1 MILNDQDSTWAMN
14 YFIEYFGQFERID
27 QYLKEQKLEQVKSFP
42 FQLPGMAD
50 EDDFFSTF
58 DIHPHDMKF
67 SVTIP
72 NGQIFDRMLN
82 KTSSHTNMS
91 SIPGKSIRLLVTETT
106 TNTIVGFIR
115 LGSPVINSKPRND
128 FLGRPLATTDLKEMG
143 RFNNSAIMGFVI
155 VPTQPFGYKYLGG
168 KLLAAICCSHHVRD
182 LLNNK
187 YDTNICLFETTSLY
201 GSSKSSS
208 QYDGMKPY
216 LRFKGLTDS
225 NFLPLLHGDAFKQM
239 NKWFTERNGNAPL
252 VDPEASSRKLKTQ
265 TKMVSVIKESLKS
278 HDTNLYE
285 KFSKFVNRTR
295 DLTERKRFYISDYGY
310 DNVPQYLKGETNTL
324 NKSVH
329 HYDKFTLENTIKW
342 WQKIAGKRYDKLKE
356 SNTLR
361 NDLEI
366 WHQDAEI
373 QIIR

>member
-1 MILNDQDSTWAMN
+1 MILNNQDATWAMN
-14 YFIEYFGQFERID
+14 YFIEYFGQYERID
-27 QYLKEQKLEQVKSFP
+27 QYLKEQKLEQVKNFP

-50 EDDFFSTF
+50 EDEFFANFEIS
-58 DIHPHDMKF
+58 PEDMKF
-67 SVTIP
+67 KVTEP

-128 FLGRPLATTDLKEMG
+128 YLGRPLATTDLDEMG

-155 VPTQPFGYKYLGG
+155 VPTQPFGYNYLGG

-182 LLNNK
+182 ILNKK
-187 YDTNICLFETTSLY
+187 YNTNICLFETTSLY

-225 NFLPLLHGDAFKQM
+225 HFLPLLHGEAFKKM
-239 NKWFTERNGNAPL
+239 NAWFTERNGEPL

-265 TKMVSVIKESLKS
+265 TKMVSIIKESLKKY
-278 HDTNLYE
+278 DANLYD
-285 KFSKFVNRTR
+285 KFSKFVNKTR
-295 DLTERKRFYISDYGY
+295 DLTEQKRFYMSDYGY
-310 DNVPQYLKGETNTL
+310 ENVPQYLKRETDEL
-324 NKSVH
+324 KKGL

-342 WQKIAGKRYDKLKE
+342 WQKLATKRYNKLKTNQSIRSE
-356 SNTLR
+356 
-361 NDLEI
+361 LEI
-366 WHQDAEI
+366 WHEDANI

>member
-1 MILNDQDSTWAMN
+1 LILNNQDATWAMN
-14 YFIEYFGQFERID
+14 YFIEYFGQYERID
-27 QYLKEQKLEQVKSFP
+27 QYLKEQKLEQVKNFP

-50 EDDFFSTF
+50 EDEFFANFEIS
-58 DIHPHDMKF
+58 PEDMKF

-115 LGSPVINSKPRND
+115 LGSPVINSKPRNVY
-128 FLGRPLATTDLKEMG
+128 LGRPLQTTDMEEMG

-155 VPTQPFGYKYLGG
+155 VPTQPFGYNYLGG

-182 LLNNK
+182 ILNMK
-187 YDTNICLFETTSLY
+187 YNTNICLFETTSLY

-225 NFLPLLHGDAFKQM
+225 HFLPLLHAEAFKKM
-239 NKWFTERNGNAPL
+239 NAWFTERNGEPL
-252 VDPEASSRKLKTQ
+252 VDADASSRKLKIQ
-265 TKMVSVIKESLKS
+265 TKMVSIIKESLKQY
-278 HDTNLYE
+278 DANLYD
-285 KFSKFVNRTR
+285 KFSKFVNKTR
-295 DLTERKRFYISDYGY
+295 DLTEQKRFYMSDYGY
-310 DNVPQYLKGETNTL
+310 ENVPQYLKRETDEL
-324 NKSVH
+324 KKGI

-342 WQKIAGKRYDKLKE
+342 WQKLATKRFNKLKQ
-356 SNTLR
+356 NNNIR
-361 NDLEI
+361 NELEI
-366 WHQDAEI
+366 WHDKAEI

>member
-1 MILNDQDSTWAMN
+1 MILNNQDAIWAMN
-14 YFIEYFGQFERID
+14 YFIEYFGQYERID
-27 QYLKEQKLEQVKSFP
+27 QYLKEQKMEQVKNFP

-50 EDDFFSTF
+50 EDDFFQNF
-58 DIHPHDMKF
+58 DVHPNDMKF
-67 SVTIP
+67 SVTEP

-128 FLGRPLATTDLKEMG
+128 YLGRPLATTDLNEMG

-155 VPTQPFGYKYLGG
+155 VPTQPFGYNYLGG

-182 LLNNK
+182 ILNKK
-187 YDTNICLFETTSLY
+187 YNTNICLFETTSLY

-225 NFLPLLHGDAFKQM
+225 HFLPLLHGEAFKKM
-239 NKWFTERNGNAPL
+239 NIWFTERNGEPL

-265 TKMVSVIKESLKS
+265 IKMVSIIKESLKKIDS
-278 HDTNLYE
+278 NLYD
-285 KFSKFVNRTR
+285 KFSKFVNKTR
-295 DLTERKRFYISDYGY
+295 DLTEQKRFYMSDYGY
-310 DNVPQYLKGETNTL
+310 ENVPQYLKRETDEL
-324 NKSVH
+324 KPGI

-342 WQKIAGKRYDKLKE
+342 WQKLASKRYEKLKLS
-356 SNTLR
+356 SNVR
-361 NDLEI
+361 KELEI
-366 WHQDAEI
+366 WHKDAEI

>member
-1 MILNDQDSTWAMN
+1 MILNNQDATWAMN
-14 YFIEYFGQFERID
+14 YFIEYFGQYERID
-27 QYLKEQKLEQVKSFP
+27 QYLKEQKLEQVKNFP

-50 EDDFFSTF
+50 EDDFYANFEVS
-58 DIHPHDMKF
+58 PEDMKF
-67 SVTIP
+67 KVTEP
-72 NGQIFDRMLN
+72 NGQVFDRMLN

-115 LGSPVINSKPRND
+115 LGSPVINSKPRNEY
-128 FLGRPLATTDLKEMG
+128 LGRPLATTDLDEMG

-155 VPTQPFGYKYLGG
+155 VPTQPFGYNYLGG

-182 LLNNK
+182 ILNKK
-187 YDTNICLFETTSLY
+187 YNTNICLFETTSLY

-225 NFLPLLHGDAFKQM
+225 HFLPLLHGEAFKKM
-239 NKWFTERNGNAPL
+239 NAWFTERNGEPL

-265 TKMVSVIKESLKS
+265 TKMVSIIKESLKKY
-278 HDTNLYE
+278 DANLYD
-285 KFSKFVNRTR
+285 KFSKFVNKTR
-295 DLTERKRFYISDYGY
+295 DLTEQKRFYMSDYGY
-310 DNVPQYLKGETNTL
+310 ENVPQYLKRETDEL
-324 NKSVH
+324 KKGL

-342 WQKIAGKRYDKLKE
+342 WQKLATKRYNKLKTNQSIRSE
-356 SNTLR
+356 
-361 NDLEI
+361 LEI
-366 WHQDAEI
+366 WHEDANI

>member
-1 MILNDQDSTWAMN
+1 LILNNQDATWAMN
-14 YFIEYFGQFERID
+14 YFIEYFGQYERID
-27 QYLKEQKLEQVKSFP
+27 QYLKEQKLEQVKNFP

-50 EDDFFSTF
+50 EDDFFSNF
-58 DIHPHDMKF
+58 EISPEDMKF
-67 SVTIP
+67 SVTEP

-128 FLGRPLATTDLKEMG
+128 YLGRPLQTTDLDEMG

-155 VPTQPFGYKYLGG
+155 VPTQPFGYNYLGG

-182 LLNNK
+182 ILNKK
-187 YDTNICLFETTSLY
+187 YNTNICLFETTSLY

-225 NFLPLLHGDAFKQM
+225 NFLPLLHGEAFKKM
-239 NKWFTERNGNAPL
+239 NEWFTKRNGEPL

-265 TKMVSVIKESLKS
+265 TKMVSIIKESLKKY
-278 HDTNLYE
+278 DANLYE
-285 KFSKFVNRTR
+285 KFSKFVNKTR
-295 DLTERKRFYISDYGY
+295 DLTEQKRFYMSDYGY
-310 DNVPQYLKGETNTL
+310 ENVPQYLKRETDEL
-324 NKSVH
+324 KPGI

-342 WQKIAGKRYDKLKE
+342 WQKLATKRYNKLKGNN
-356 SNTLR
+356 SIR
-361 NDLEI
+361 NELEI
-366 WHQDAEI
+366 WHDKAEI

>member
-1 MILNDQDSTWAMN
+1 MILNNQDATWAMN
-14 YFIEYFGQFERID
+14 YFIEYFGQYERID
-27 QYLKEQKLEQVKSFP
+27 QYLKEQKLEQVKNFP

-50 EDDFFSTF
+50 EDEFFANFEIS
-58 DIHPHDMKF
+58 PEDMKF
-67 SVTIP
+67 SVTQP

-115 LGSPVINSKPRND
+115 LGSPVINSKPRNVY
-128 FLGRPLATTDLKEMG
+128 LGRPLQTTDMEEMG

-155 VPTQPFGYKYLGG
+155 VPTQPFGYNYLGG

-182 LLNNK
+182 ILNKK
-187 YDTNICLFETTSLY
+187 YKTNICLFETTSLY

-225 NFLPLLHGDAFKQM
+225 HFLPLLHGEAFKKM
-239 NKWFTERNGNAPL
+239 NAWFTERNGEPL
-252 VDPEASSRKLKTQ
+252 VDADASSRKLKIQ
-265 TKMVSVIKESLKS
+265 TKMVSIIKESLKQQ
-278 HDTNLYE
+278 DANLYE
-285 KFSKFVNRTR
+285 KFSKFVNKTR
-295 DLTERKRFYISDYGY
+295 DLTEQKRFYMSDYGY
-310 DNVPQYLKGETNTL
+310 ENVPQYLKRETDEL
-324 NKSVH
+324 KKGI

-342 WQKIAGKRYDKLKE
+342 WQKLATKRFNKLKQ
-356 SNTLR
+356 NNNIR
-361 NDLEI
+361 NELEI
-366 WHQDAEI
+366 WHDKAEI

>member
-1 MILNDQDSTWAMN
+1 MILNNQDATWAMN
-14 YFIEYFGQFERID
+14 YFIEYFGQYERID
-27 QYLKEQKLEQVKSFP
+27 QYLKEQKLEQVKNFP

-50 EDDFFSTF
+50 EDEFFANFELS
-58 DIHPHDMKF
+58 PEDMKF
-67 SVTIP
+67 KVTEP
-72 NGQIFDRMLN
+72 NGQVFDRMLN

-115 LGSPVINSKPRND
+115 LGSPVINSKPRNEY
-128 FLGRPLATTDLKEMG
+128 LGRPLATTDLDEMG

-155 VPTQPFGYKYLGG
+155 VPTQPFGYNYLGG

-182 LLNNK
+182 ILNKK
-187 YDTNICLFETTSLY
+187 YNTNICLFETTSLY

-225 NFLPLLHGDAFKQM
+225 HFLPLLHGEAFKKM
-239 NKWFTERNGNAPL
+239 NAWFTERNGEPL

-265 TKMVSVIKESLKS
+265 TKMVSIIKESLKKY
-278 HDTNLYE
+278 DANLYD
-285 KFSKFVNRTR
+285 KFSKFVNKTR
-295 DLTERKRFYISDYGY
+295 DLTEQKRFYMSDYGY
-310 DNVPQYLKGETNTL
+310 ENVPQYLKRETDEL
-324 NKSVH
+324 KKGL

-342 WQKIAGKRYDKLKE
+342 WQKLATKRYNKLKTNQSIRSE
-356 SNTLR
+356 
-361 NDLEI
+361 LEI
-366 WHQDAEI
+366 WHEDANI

>member
-1 MILNDQDSTWAMN
+1 MILNNQDATWAMN
-14 YFIEYFGQFERID
+14 YFIEYFGQYERID
-27 QYLKEQKLEQVKSFP
+27 QYLKEQKLEQVKNFP

-50 EDDFFSTF
+50 EDDFYANFEVS
-58 DIHPHDMKF
+58 PEDMKF
-67 SVTIP
+67 KVTEP
-72 NGQIFDRMLN
+72 NGQVFDRMLN

-115 LGSPVINSKPRND
+115 LGSPVINSKPRNEY
-128 FLGRPLATTDLKEMG
+128 LGRPLATTDLDVMG

-155 VPTQPFGYKYLGG
+155 VPTQPFGYNYLGG

-182 LLNNK
+182 ILNKK
-187 YDTNICLFETTSLY
+187 YNTNICLFETTSLY

-225 NFLPLLHGDAFKQM
+225 HFLPLLHGEAFKKM
-239 NKWFTERNGNAPL
+239 NAWFTERNGEPL

-265 TKMVSVIKESLKS
+265 TKMVSIIKESLKKY
-278 HDTNLYE
+278 DANLYD
-285 KFSKFVNRTR
+285 KFSKFVNKTR
-295 DLTERKRFYISDYGY
+295 DLTEQKRFYMSDYGY
-310 DNVPQYLKGETNTL
+310 ENVPQYLKRETDEL
-324 NKSVH
+324 KKGL

-342 WQKIAGKRYDKLKE
+342 WQKLATKRYNKLKTNQSIRSE
-356 SNTLR
+356 
-361 NDLEI
+361 LEI
-366 WHQDAEI
+366 WHEDANI

>member
-1 MILNDQDSTWAMN
+1 MILNNQDATWAMN
-14 YFIEYFGQFERID
+14 YFIEYFGQYERID
-27 QYLKEQKLEQVKSFP
+27 QYLKEQKLEQVKNFP

-50 EDDFFSTF
+50 EDDFYANFEVS
-58 DIHPHDMKF
+58 PEDMKF
-67 SVTIP
+67 KVTEP
-72 NGQIFDRMLN
+72 NGQVFDRMLN

-115 LGSPVINSKPRND
+115 LGSPVINSKPRNEY
-128 FLGRPLATTDLKEMG
+128 LGRPLATTDLDEMG

-155 VPTQPFGYKYLGG
+155 VPTQPFGYNYLGG

-182 LLNNK
+182 ILNKK
-187 YDTNICLFETTSLY
+187 YNTNICLFETTSLY

-225 NFLPLLHGDAFKQM
+225 HFLPLLHGEAFKKM
-239 NKWFTERNGNAPL
+239 NAWFTERNGEPL

-265 TKMVSVIKESLKS
+265 TKMVSIIKESLKK
-278 HDTNLYE
+278 HDANLYD
-285 KFSKFVNRTR
+285 KFSKFVNKTR
-295 DLTERKRFYISDYGY
+295 DLTEQKRFYMSDYGY
-310 DNVPQYLKGETNTL
+310 ENVPQYLKRETDEL
-324 NKSVH
+324 KKGL

-342 WQKIAGKRYDKLKE
+342 WQKLATKRYNKLKTNQSIRSE
-356 SNTLR
+356 
-361 NDLEI
+361 LEI
-366 WHQDAEI
+366 WHEDANI

>member
-1 MILNDQDSTWAMN
+1 MILNNQDATWAMN
-14 YFIEYFGQFERID
+14 YFIEYFGQYERID
-27 QYLKEQKLEQVKSFP
+27 QYLKEQKLEQVKNFP

-50 EDDFFSTF
+50 EDEFFANFEIS
-58 DIHPHDMKF
+58 PEDMKF
-67 SVTIP
+67 KVTEP
-72 NGQIFDRMLN
+72 NGQVFDRMLN

-91 SIPGKSIRLLVTETT
+91 SIPGKSVRLLVTETT

-128 FLGRPLATTDLKEMG
+128 YLGRPLATTDLDEMG

-155 VPTQPFGYKYLGG
+155 VPTQPFGYNYLGG

-182 LLNNK
+182 ILNKK
-187 YDTNICLFETTSLY
+187 YNTNICLFETTSLY

-225 NFLPLLHGDAFKQM
+225 HFLPLLHGEAFKKM
-239 NKWFTERNGNAPL
+239 NAWFTERNGEPL

-265 TKMVSVIKESLKS
+265 TKMVSIIKESLKKY
-278 HDTNLYE
+278 DANLYD
-285 KFSKFVNRTR
+285 KFSKFVNKTR
-295 DLTERKRFYISDYGY
+295 DLTEQKRFYMSDYGY
-310 DNVPQYLKGETNTL
+310 ENVPQYLKRETDEL
-324 NKSVH
+324 KKGL

-342 WQKIAGKRYDKLKE
+342 WQKLATKRYNKLKTNQSIRSE
-356 SNTLR
+356 
-361 NDLEI
+361 LEI
-366 WHQDAEI
+366 WHEDANI

>member
-1 MILNDQDSTWAMN
+1 MILNNQDASWAMN
-14 YFIEYFGQFERID
+14 YFIEYFGQYERID
-27 QYLKEQKLEQVKSFP
+27 QYLKEQKLEQVKNFP

-50 EDDFFSTF
+50 EDDFYANFEVS
-58 DIHPHDMKF
+58 PEDMKF
-67 SVTIP
+67 KVTEP
-72 NGQIFDRMLN
+72 NGQVFDRMLN

-115 LGSPVINSKPRND
+115 LGSPVINSKPRNEY
-128 FLGRPLATTDLKEMG
+128 LGRPLATTDLDEMG

-155 VPTQPFGYKYLGG
+155 VPTQPFGYNYLGG

-182 LLNNK
+182 ILNKK
-187 YDTNICLFETTSLY
+187 YNTNICLFETTSLY

-225 NFLPLLHGDAFKQM
+225 HFLPLLHGEAFKKM
-239 NKWFTERNGNAPL
+239 NAWFTERNGEPL

-265 TKMVSVIKESLKS
+265 TKMVSIIKESLKKY
-278 HDTNLYE
+278 DANLYD
-285 KFSKFVNRTR
+285 KFSKFVNKTR
-295 DLTERKRFYISDYGY
+295 DLTEQKRFYMSDYGY
-310 DNVPQYLKGETNTL
+310 ENVPQYLKRETDEL
-324 NKSVH
+324 KKGL

-342 WQKIAGKRYDKLKE
+342 WQKLATKRYNKLKTNQSIRSE
-356 SNTLR
+356 
-361 NDLEI
+361 LEI
-366 WHQDAEI
+366 WHEDANI

>member
-1 MILNDQDSTWAMN
+1 MILNNQDATWAMN
-14 YFIEYFGQFERID
+14 YFIEYFGQYERID
-27 QYLKEQKLEQVKSFP
+27 QYLKEQKLEQVKNFP

-50 EDDFFSTF
+50 EDDFYANFEVS
-58 DIHPHDMKF
+58 PEDMKF
-67 SVTIP
+67 KVTEP

-91 SIPGKSIRLLVTETT
+91 SIPGKSVRLLVTETT

-115 LGSPVINSKPRND
+115 LGSPVINSKPRNEY
-128 FLGRPLATTDLKEMG
+128 LGRPLATTDLDEMG

-155 VPTQPFGYKYLGG
+155 VPTQPFGYNYLGG

-182 LLNNK
+182 ILNKK
-187 YDTNICLFETTSLY
+187 YNTNICLFETTSLY

-225 NFLPLLHGDAFKQM
+225 HFLPLLHGEAFKKM
-239 NKWFTERNGNAPL
+239 NAWFTERNGEPL

-265 TKMVSVIKESLKS
+265 TKMVSIIKESLKKY
-278 HDTNLYE
+278 DANLYD
-285 KFSKFVNRTR
+285 KFSKFVNKTR
-295 DLTERKRFYISDYGY
+295 DLTEQKRFYMSDYGY
-310 DNVPQYLKGETNTL
+310 ENVPQYLKRETDEL
-324 NKSVH
+324 KKGL

-342 WQKIAGKRYDKLKE
+342 WQKLATKRYNKLKTNQSIRSE
-356 SNTLR
+356 
-361 NDLEI
+361 LEI
-366 WHQDAEI
+366 WHEDANI

>member
-50 EDDFFSTF
+50 EDDFFSNF
-58 DIHPHDMKF
+58 DLHPHDMKF

-128 FLGRPLATTDLKEMG
+128 FLGRPLQTTDLKEMG
-143 RFNNSAIMGFVI
+143 RFNASAIMGFVI
-155 VPTQPFGYKYLGG
+155 VPTQPFGYNYLGG
-168 KLLAAICCSHHVRD
+168 KLFAAICCSHHVRD
-182 LLNNK
+182 LLNSK
-187 YDTNICLFETTSLY
+187 YNTNICLFETTSLY
-201 GSSKSSS
+201 GSSKASS

-239 NKWFTERNGNAPL
+239 NKWFTERNGNEPL

-265 TKMVSVIKESLKS
+265 TKMVSVIKESLKK
-278 HDTNLYE
+278 HNTNLYE
-285 KFSKFVNRTR
+285 KFGKFVNKTR

-310 DNVPQYLKGETNTL
+310 DNVPQYLKGETDKL
-324 NKSVH
+324 NPSVH

-342 WQKIAGKRYDKLKE
+342 WQKIAGKRYDKLKQ
-356 SNTLR
+356 SATLR
-361 NDLEI
+361 NELEI

>member
-1 MILNDQDSTWAMN
+1 MILNNQDATWAMN
-14 YFIEYFGQFERID
+14 YFIEYFGQYERID
-27 QYLKEQKLEQVKSFP
+27 QYLKEQKLEQVKNFP

-50 EDDFFSTF
+50 EDDFYANFEVS
-58 DIHPHDMKF
+58 PEDMKF
-67 SVTIP
+67 KVTEP
-72 NGQIFDRMLN
+72 NGQVFDRMLN

-115 LGSPVINSKPRND
+115 LGSPVINSKPRNEY
-128 FLGRPLATTDLKEMG
+128 LGRPLATTDLDEMG

-155 VPTQPFGYKYLGG
+155 VPTQPFGYNYLGG

-182 LLNNK
+182 ILNKK
-187 YDTNICLFETTSLY
+187 YNTNICLFETTSLY

-225 NFLPLLHGDAFKQM
+225 HFLPLLHGEAFKKM
-239 NKWFTERNGNAPL
+239 NAWFTERNGEPL

-265 TKMVSVIKESLKS
+265 TKMVSIIKESLKKY
-278 HDTNLYE
+278 DANLDD
-285 KFSKFVNRTR
+285 KFSKFVNKTR
-295 DLTERKRFYISDYGY
+295 DLTEQKRFYMSDYGY
-310 DNVPQYLKGETNTL
+310 ENVPQYLKRETDEL
-324 NKSVH
+324 KKGL

-342 WQKIAGKRYDKLKE
+342 WQKLATKRYNKLKTNQSIRSE
-356 SNTLR
+356 
-361 NDLEI
+361 LEI
-366 WHQDAEI
+366 WHEDANI

>member
-1 MILNDQDSTWAMN
+1 LILNNQDATWAMN
-14 YFIEYFGQFERID
+14 YFIEYFGQYERID
-27 QYLKEQKLEQVKSFP
+27 QYLKEQKLEQVKNFP

-50 EDDFFSTF
+50 EDDFYANFEVS
-58 DIHPHDMKF
+58 PEDMKF
-67 SVTIP
+67 KVTEP
-72 NGQIFDRMLN
+72 NGQVFDRMLN

-115 LGSPVINSKPRND
+115 LGSPVINSKPRNEY
-128 FLGRPLATTDLKEMG
+128 LGRPLATTDLDEMG

-155 VPTQPFGYKYLGG
+155 VPTQPFGYNYLGG

-182 LLNNK
+182 ILNKK
-187 YDTNICLFETTSLY
+187 YNTNICLFETTSLY

-225 NFLPLLHGDAFKQM
+225 HFLPLLHGEAFKKM
-239 NKWFTERNGNAPL
+239 NAWFTERNGEPL

-265 TKMVSVIKESLKS
+265 TKMVSIIKESLKKY
-278 HDTNLYE
+278 DANLYD
-285 KFSKFVNRTR
+285 KFSKFVNKTR
-295 DLTERKRFYISDYGY
+295 DLTEQKRFYMSDYGY
-310 DNVPQYLKGETNTL
+310 ENVPQYLKRETDELKPGIN
-324 NKSVH
+324 
-329 HYDKFTLENTIKW
+329 YDKFTLENTIKW
-342 WQKIAGKRYDKLKE
+342 WQKLATKRYNKLKTNQSIRSE
-356 SNTLR
+356 
-361 NDLEI
+361 LEI
-366 WHQDAEI
+366 WHEDANI

>member
-1 MILNDQDSTWAMN
+1 LILNNQDATWAMN
-14 YFIEYFGQFERID
+14 YFIEYFGQYERID
-27 QYLKEQKLEQVKSFP
+27 QYLKEQKLEQVKNFP

-50 EDDFFSTF
+50 EDDFYANFEVS
-58 DIHPHDMKF
+58 PEDMKF
-67 SVTIP
+67 KVTEP
-72 NGQIFDRMLN
+72 NGQVFDRMLN

-115 LGSPVINSKPRND
+115 LGSPVINSKPRNEY
-128 FLGRPLATTDLKEMG
+128 LGRPLATTDLDEMG

-155 VPTQPFGYKYLGG
+155 VPTQPFGYNYLGG

-182 LLNNK
+182 ILNKK
-187 YDTNICLFETTSLY
+187 YNTNICLFETTSLY

-225 NFLPLLHGDAFKQM
+225 HFLPLLHGEAFKKM
-239 NKWFTERNGNAPL
+239 NAWFTERNGEPL

-265 TKMVSVIKESLKS
+265 TKMVSIIKESLKKY
-278 HDTNLYE
+278 DANLYD
-285 KFSKFVNRTR
+285 KFSKFVNKTR
-295 DLTERKRFYISDYGY
+295 DLTEQKRFYMSDYGY
-310 DNVPQYLKGETNTL
+310 ENVPQYLKRETDEL
-324 NKSVH
+324 KKGL

-342 WQKIAGKRYDKLKE
+342 WQKLATKRYNKLKTNQSIRSE
-356 SNTLR
+356 
-361 NDLEI
+361 LEI
-366 WHQDAEI
+366 WHEDANI

>member
-1 MILNDQDSTWAMN
+1 MILNNQDATWAMN
-14 YFIEYFGQFERID
+14 YFIEYFGQYERID
-27 QYLKEQKLEQVKSFP
+27 QYLKEQKLEQVKNFP

-50 EDDFFSTF
+50 EDDFYANFEVS
-58 DIHPHDMKF
+58 PEDMKF
-67 SVTIP
+67 KVTEP
-72 NGQIFDRMLN
+72 NGQVFDRMLN

-115 LGSPVINSKPRND
+115 LGSPVINSKPRNEY
-128 FLGRPLATTDLKEMG
+128 LGRPLATTDLDEMG

-155 VPTQPFGYKYLGG
+155 VPTQPFGYNYLGG

-182 LLNNK
+182 ILNKK
-187 YDTNICLFETTSLY
+187 YNTNICLFETTSLY

-225 NFLPLLHGDAFKQM
+225 HFLPLLHGEAFKKM
-239 NKWFTERNGNAPL
+239 NAWFTERNGEPL

-265 TKMVSVIKESLKS
+265 TKMVSIIKESLKKY
-278 HDTNLYE
+278 DANLYD
-285 KFSKFVNRTR
+285 KFSKFVNKTR
-295 DLTERKRFYISDYGY
+295 DLTEQKRFYMSDYGY
-310 DNVPQYLKGETNTL
+310 ENVPQYLKRETDELKPGIN
-324 NKSVH
+324 
-329 HYDKFTLENTIKW
+329 YDKFTLENTIKW
-342 WQKIAGKRYDKLKE
+342 WQKLATKRYNKLKTNQSIRSE
-356 SNTLR
+356 
-361 NDLEI
+361 LEI
-366 WHQDAEI
+366 WHEDANI

>member
-1 MILNDQDSTWAMN
+1 MILNNQDATWAMN
-14 YFIEYFGQFERID
+14 YFIEYFGQYERID
-27 QYLKEQKLEQVKSFP
+27 QYLKEQKLEQVKNFP

-50 EDDFFSTF
+50 EDDFFQNFEIS
-58 DIHPHDMKF
+58 PEDMKF
-67 SVTIP
+67 SVTEP

-115 LGSPVINSKPRND
+115 LGSPVINSKPRNVY
-128 FLGRPLATTDLKEMG
+128 LGRPLLTTDLDEMG

-155 VPTQPFGYKYLGG
+155 VPTQPFGYNYLGG

-182 LLNNK
+182 ILNKK

-225 NFLPLLHGDAFKQM
+225 HFLPLLHGEAFKKM
-239 NKWFTERNGNAPL
+239 NTWFTERNGEPL

-265 TKMVSVIKESLKS
+265 TKMVSVIKESLKQY
-278 HDTNLYE
+278 DANLYD
-285 KFSKFVNRTR
+285 KFSKFVNKTR
-295 DLTERKRFYISDYGY
+295 DLTEQKRFYISDYGY
-310 DNVPQYLKGETNTL
+310 ENVPQYLKRETDEL
-324 NKSVH
+324 KPGM
-329 HYDKFTLENTIKW
+329 HYEKFTLENTIKW
-342 WQKIAGKRYDKLKE
+342 WQKLATKRYKKLKE
-356 SNTLR
+356 NNSLR
-361 NDLEI
+361 NELEI
-366 WHQDAEI
+366 WHSDAQI

>member
-1 MILNDQDSTWAMN
+1 MILNNQDATWAMN
-14 YFIEYFGQFERID
+14 YFIEYFGQYERID
-27 QYLKEQKLEQVKSFP
+27 QYLKEQKLEQVKNFP

-50 EDDFFSTF
+50 EDDFYANFEVS
-58 DIHPHDMKF
+58 PEDMKF
-67 SVTIP
+67 KVTEP

-115 LGSPVINSKPRND
+115 LGSPVINSKPRNEY
-128 FLGRPLATTDLKEMG
+128 LGRPLATTDLDEMG

-155 VPTQPFGYKYLGG
+155 VPTQPFGYNYLGG

-182 LLNNK
+182 ILNKK
-187 YDTNICLFETTSLY
+187 YNTNICLFETTSLY

-225 NFLPLLHGDAFKQM
+225 HFLPLLHGEAFKKM
-239 NKWFTERNGNAPL
+239 NAWFTERNGEPL

-265 TKMVSVIKESLKS
+265 TKMVSIIKESLKKY
-278 HDTNLYE
+278 DANLYD
-285 KFSKFVNRTR
+285 KFSKFVNKTR
-295 DLTERKRFYISDYGY
+295 DLTEQKRFYMSDYGY
-310 DNVPQYLKGETNTL
+310 ENVPQYLKRETDEL
-324 NKSVH
+324 KKGL

-342 WQKIAGKRYDKLKE
+342 WQKLATKRYNKLKTNQSIRSE
-356 SNTLR
+356 
-361 NDLEI
+361 LEI
-366 WHQDAEI
+366 WHEDANI

>member
-1 MILNDQDSTWAMN
+1 MILNNQDATWAMN
-14 YFIEYFGQFERID
+14 YFIEYFGQYERID
-27 QYLKEQKLEQVKSFP
+27 QYLKEQKLEQVKNFP

-50 EDDFFSTF
+50 EDEFFANFEIS
-58 DIHPHDMKF
+58 PEDMKF
-67 SVTIP
+67 KVTEP

-128 FLGRPLATTDLKEMG
+128 YLGRPLATTDLDEMG

-155 VPTQPFGYKYLGG
+155 VPTQPFGYNYLGG

-182 LLNNK
+182 ILNKK
-187 YDTNICLFETTSLY
+187 YNTNICLFETTSLY

-225 NFLPLLHGDAFKQM
+225 HFLPLLHGEAFKKM
-239 NKWFTERNGNAPL
+239 NAWFTERNGEPL

-265 TKMVSVIKESLKS
+265 TKMVSIIKESLKKY
-278 HDTNLYE
+278 DANLYD
-285 KFSKFVNRTR
+285 KFSKFVNKTR
-295 DLTERKRFYISDYGY
+295 DLTEQKRFYMSDYGY
-310 DNVPQYLKGETNTL
+310 ENVPQYLKRETDELKPGIN
-324 NKSVH
+324 
-329 HYDKFTLENTIKW
+329 YDKFTLENTIKW
-342 WQKIAGKRYDKLKE
+342 WQKLATKRYNKLKTNQ
-356 SNTLR
+356 SIR
-361 NDLEI
+361 NELEI
-366 WHQDAEI
+366 WHEDANI

>member
-1 MILNDQDSTWAMN
+1 MILNNQDATWAMN
-14 YFIEYFGQFERID
+14 YFIEYFGQYERID
-27 QYLKEQKLEQVKSFP
+27 QYLKEQKLEQVKNFP

-50 EDDFFSTF
+50 EDEFFANFEIS
-58 DIHPHDMKF
+58 PEDMKF
-67 SVTIP
+67 KVTEP

-115 LGSPVINSKPRND
+115 LGSPVINSKPRNEY
-128 FLGRPLATTDLKEMG
+128 LGRPLATTDLDEMG

-155 VPTQPFGYKYLGG
+155 VPTQPFGYNYLGG

-182 LLNNK
+182 ILNKK
-187 YDTNICLFETTSLY
+187 YNTNICLFETTSLY

-225 NFLPLLHGDAFKQM
+225 HFLPLLHGEAFKKM
-239 NKWFTERNGNAPL
+239 NAWFTERNGEPL

-265 TKMVSVIKESLKS
+265 TKMVSIIKESLKKY
-278 HDTNLYE
+278 DANLYD
-285 KFSKFVNRTR
+285 KFSKFVNKTR
-295 DLTERKRFYISDYGY
+295 DLTEQKRFYMSDYGY
-310 DNVPQYLKGETNTL
+310 ENVPQYLKRETDEL
-324 NKSVH
+324 KKGL

-342 WQKIAGKRYDKLKE
+342 WQKLATKRYNKLKTNQSIRSE
-356 SNTLR
+356 
-361 NDLEI
+361 LEI
-366 WHQDAEI
+366 WHEDANI

>member
-1 MILNDQDSTWAMN
+1 MILNNQDATWAMN
-14 YFIEYFGQFERID
+14 YFIEYFGQYERID
-27 QYLKEQKLEQVKSFP
+27 QYLKEQKLEQVKNFP

-50 EDDFFSTF
+50 EDDFYANFEVS
-58 DIHPHDMKF
+58 PEDMKF
-67 SVTIP
+67 KVTEP
-72 NGQIFDRMLN
+72 NGQVFDRMLN

-91 SIPGKSIRLLVTETT
+91 SIPGKSVRLLVTETT

-115 LGSPVINSKPRND
+115 LGSPVINSKPRNEY
-128 FLGRPLATTDLKEMG
+128 LGRPLATTDLDEMG

-155 VPTQPFGYKYLGG
+155 VPTQPFGYNYLGG

-182 LLNNK
+182 ILNKK
-187 YDTNICLFETTSLY
+187 YNTNICLFETTSLY

-225 NFLPLLHGDAFKQM
+225 HFLPLLHGEAFKKM
-239 NKWFTERNGNAPL
+239 NAWFTERNGEPL

-265 TKMVSVIKESLKS
+265 TKMVSIIKESLKKY
-278 HDTNLYE
+278 DANLYD
-285 KFSKFVNRTR
+285 KFSKFVNKTR
-295 DLTERKRFYISDYGY
+295 DLTEQKRFYMSDYGY
-310 DNVPQYLKGETNTL
+310 ENVPQYLKRETDEL
-324 NKSVH
+324 KKGL

-342 WQKIAGKRYDKLKE
+342 WQKLATKRYNKLKTNQSIRSE
-356 SNTLR
+356 
-361 NDLEI
+361 LEI
-366 WHQDAEI
+366 WHEDANI

>member
-1 MILNDQDSTWAMN
+1 MILNNQDAIWAMN
-14 YFIEYFGQFERID
+14 YFIEYFGQYERID
-27 QYLKEQKLEQVKSFP
+27 QYLKEQKMEQVKNFP

-50 EDDFFSTF
+50 EDDFFQNF
-58 DIHPHDMKF
+58 DVHPNDMKF
-67 SVTIP
+67 SVTEP

-128 FLGRPLATTDLKEMG
+128 YLGRPLATTDLNEMG

-155 VPTQPFGYKYLGG
+155 VPTQPFGYNYLGG

-182 LLNNK
+182 ILNKK

-225 NFLPLLHGDAFKQM
+225 HFLPLLHGEAFKKM
-239 NKWFTERNGNAPL
+239 NIWFTERNGEPL

-265 TKMVSVIKESLKS
+265 IKMVSIIKESLKKIDS
-278 HDTNLYE
+278 NLYD
-285 KFSKFVNRTR
+285 KFSKFVNKTR
-295 DLTERKRFYISDYGY
+295 DLTEQKRFYMSDYGY
-310 DNVPQYLKGETNTL
+310 ENVPQYLKRETDEL
-324 NKSVH
+324 KPGI

-342 WQKIAGKRYDKLKE
+342 WQKLASKRYEKLKLS
-356 SNTLR
+356 SNVR
-361 NDLEI
+361 KELEI
-366 WHQDAEI
+366 WHKDAEI

>member
-1 MILNDQDSTWAMN
+1 LILNNQDATWAMN
-14 YFIEYFGQFERID
+14 YFIEYFGQYERID
-27 QYLKEQKLEQVKSFP
+27 QYLKEQKLEQVKNFP

-50 EDDFFSTF
+50 EDDFYANFEVS
-58 DIHPHDMKF
+58 PEDMKF
-67 SVTIP
+67 KVTEP
-72 NGQIFDRMLN
+72 NGQVFDRMLN

-128 FLGRPLATTDLKEMG
+128 YLGRPLATTDLDEMG

-155 VPTQPFGYKYLGG
+155 VPTQPFGYNYLGG

-182 LLNNK
+182 ILNKK
-187 YDTNICLFETTSLY
+187 YNTNICLFETTSLY

-225 NFLPLLHGDAFKQM
+225 HFLPLLHGEAFKKM
-239 NKWFTERNGNAPL
+239 NAWFTERNGEPL

-265 TKMVSVIKESLKS
+265 TKMVSIIKESLKKY
-278 HDTNLYE
+278 DANLYD
-285 KFSKFVNRTR
+285 KFSKFVNKTR
-295 DLTERKRFYISDYGY
+295 DLTEQKRFYMSDYGY
-310 DNVPQYLKGETNTL
+310 ENVPQYLKRETDEL
-324 NKSVH
+324 KKGL

-342 WQKIAGKRYDKLKE
+342 WQKLATKRYNKLKTNQSIRSE
-356 SNTLR
+356 
-361 NDLEI
+361 LEI
-366 WHQDAEI
+366 WHEDANI